1 MWYVSE
7 VTTMEHLAVGML
19 HIKAIERV
27 TYRYSFN
34 NSKVGYQCWASAVVG
49 LQLGS
54 KAFPSL
60 YR

>member
-7 VTTMEHLAVGML
+7 ATTMEHLAVGLL
-19 HIKAIERV
+19 HIKAVARA

-34 NSKVGYQCWASAVVG
+34 NSRISVLGSAVVR

-54 KAFPSL
+54 KAFSSL

>member
-1 MWYVSE
+1 MWYVCE
-7 VTTMEHLAVGML
+7 ATTMEHLAVGML
-19 HIKAIERV
+19 HIKAIERA

-34 NSKVGYQCWASAVVG
+34 NSRISVLGSAVVG